1 MGNPMEMKQ
10 SYCAYCKRV
19 TPHKVWSH
27 PNKEGTGGKLTC
39 AQCGSARMDTI
50 QGFDAALM

>member
-1 MGNPMEMKQ
+1 MEKALGTKQ
-10 SYCAYCKRV
+10 GYCAYCKKV
-19 TPHKVWSH
+19 TPHKIWSL

-50 QGFDAALM
+50 QGFNAALM